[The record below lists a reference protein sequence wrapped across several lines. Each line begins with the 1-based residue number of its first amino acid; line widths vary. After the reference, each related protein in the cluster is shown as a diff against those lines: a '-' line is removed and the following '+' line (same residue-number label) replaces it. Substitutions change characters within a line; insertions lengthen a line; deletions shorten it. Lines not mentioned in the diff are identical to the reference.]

1 MTCKLSNTIG
11 IYVAEEQEFYRQIY
25 RSSFEAECA
34 FRFIGASS
42 NGDGK
47 ALLKIMSSEKPDVL
61 ILGTRKFNADLFQE
75 LDLVC
80 SNHPQISIVV
90 LLTSIGDDEAKLL
103 RKLIQKCRSGV
114 GVYLKQS
121 LDNPKQLHDI
131 IRSVNQNQVVLDP
144 GVANL
149 VLMERV
155 EYPFMKELTE
165 RELEILN
172 LLAQGHT
179 NQGIARMLCID
190 IKTVAH
196 HLNNIY
202 SKLKYDSELDQKHP
216 RVSVARIYLETTGE
230 LMPFNAR
237 NAVSIFPPGK

>member
-1 MTCKLSNTIG
+1 MTCKVGNTIG

-25 RSSFEAECA
+25 QSSFETECA
-34 FRFIGASS
+34 FKFLGVSS
-42 NGDGK
+42 NGD
-47 ALLKIMSSEKPDVL
+47 AQVLLKTMSSEKPDVL
-61 ILGTRKFNADLFQE
+61 IMGTRQFDLDLFQE
-75 LDLVC
+75 LELVC
-80 SNHPQISIVV
+80 SNHPQIGIVV
-90 LLTSIGDDEAKLL
+90 LMTSIADSDARLL
-103 RKLIQKCRSGV
+103 RKLIQKCRSGL

-131 IRSVNQNQVVLDP
+131 VRSVNQNQIVLDP
-144 GVANL
+144 GVANSI
-149 VLMERV
+149 LMEKV

-172 LLAQGHT
+172 LLAQGNT
-179 NQGIARMLCID
+179 NQGIAKLLCID

-202 SKLKYDSELDQKHP
+202 SKLKADSESDQKHP

-230 LMPFNAR
+230 LMPFNNR
-237 NAVSIFPPGK
+237 NAVSIFPSQK